1 MGKILTMDEI
11 ESASQKNREQKKKIV
26 LVGGSFDI
34 LHVGHILFLEAAK
47 NAGDIL
53 FVEVESDERIR
64 RLKGK
69 SRPINSQSDRVCV
82 LSHLNMVDYVIPLPA
97 NLSDQDYLTIT
108 KKVQPAILA
117 TTKGDPKNVHLTRQ
131 AKILGIEMKEV
142 VNLIP
147 GKSTSELAKTLGFD

>member
-1 MGKILTMDEI
+1 MGKIITL
-11 ESASQKNREQKKKIV
+11 KNIKSISDKLHAQNKKIV

-34 LHVGHILFLEAAK
+34 LHVGHILFLEEAK

-69 SRPINSQSDRVCV
+69 SRPINSQSNRVCV
-82 LSHLNMVDYVIPLPA
+82 LSRLNMVDYVIPLPA

-131 AKILGIEMKEV
+131 AKILGIEVKEV
-142 VNLIP
+142 LSFIE
-147 GKSTSELAKTLGFD
+147 GKSTSRMVNTLGLD